1 MKWDNYKTIKKSEW
15 QEIATSFGI
24 TYEGNSVVRYLV
36 EKIAEKVGVDD
47 KIVSDND
54 LKKQVIEKINS
65 ESEIVSVEETVES
78 EVVSIEEK
86 TESEVVSVEEK
97 TESEIVPVE
106 ETIESITTEPII
118 EKVEVP
124 VIELSRLEQLRKEC
138 ESYGIAWA
146 ENHSEANLE
155 QVLNSVKSAG
165 VLPLSEQPTIN
176 TNESFEITSSNA
188 DEVAQAVA
196 NAPQTGFT
204 STQNPAF
211 NPFAV
216 PPVAPINGGYTT
228 SNAYLD
234 TYKNIYLNAIRGHW
248 RLLSLNDINEMIS
261 RDTQTFTHQINSNPQ
276 QANKVEIWL
285 TQGSASVRI
294 PSADTNEWIDING

>member
-36 EKIAEKVGVDD
+36 EKIAEKIGVND

-65 ESEIVSVEETVES
+65 ESEV
-78 EVVSIEEK
+78 
-86 TESEVVSVEEK
+86 
-97 TESEIVPVE
+97 VPVE
-106 ETIESITTEPII
+106 ETNESKTNEPVI

-124 VIELSRLEQLRKEC
+124 VVELSRLEQLRKEC

-165 VLPLSEQPTIN
+165 VLPLSEQPVIN

-196 NAPQTGFT
+196 NASQTGFT
-204 STQNPAF
+204 STQDPAI
-211 NPFAV
+211 NPFSAPPV
-216 PPVAPINGGYTT
+216 PPVNGGYTT

-248 RLLSLNDINEMIS
+248 RLLSIADINEMIS
-261 RDTQTFTHQINSNPQ
+261 RDTQTFTHQVNVNPLQ
-276 QANKVEIWL
+276 NNRVEIWL

-294 PSADTNEWIDING
+294 PSDNKNEWIDING